1 MFFKMLVVSG
11 YMFAWIGFFT
21 VMTFILKG
29 FIKRVDDR
37 DNSVRLDLYMR
48 GVVETFALNLLVSL
62 VIVLTIMLL
71 LFDVVHWMWVMT
83 GVISTFVVYIVT
95 YYYVKFGR
103 YILEQKLTDKEKESV
118 RGMGIQDIQNK
129 MKVKQREYWLVYL
142 LNILAYVVI
151 SLNAWDIIPIRQSL
165 FPPMMPIYLH
175 LTFDWIQIAFI
186 FLMNFL
192 LIIVYRKWMRYKR
205 MEKEI
210 IKGHA
215 VLEKERA
222 SGN

>member
-71 LFDVVHWMWVMT
+71 LFDVVDWMWVMT

-95 YYYVKFGR
+95 YYYIKFGR
-103 YILEQKLTDKEKESV
+103 YILEQKLTDKESV

-129 MKVKQREYWLVYL
+129 MK
-142 LNILAYVVI
+142 
-151 SLNAWDIIPIRQSL
+151 
-165 FPPMMPIYLH
+165 
-175 LTFDWIQIAFI
+175 
-186 FLMNFL
+186 
-192 LIIVYRKWMRYKR
+192 
-205 MEKEI
+205 
-210 IKGHA
+210 
-215 VLEKERA
+215 
-222 SGN
+222 